1 MILSFNRK
9 PKADCVKDELDDAIR
24 HVNPWRLDHHMGD
37 ALEVIRGTQG
47 EAQDLH
53 LHLQE
58 FRSAISLMKQ
68 GLSLFEHIVTRHQH
82 NVERTNK

>member
-9 PKADCVKDELDDAIR
+9 PKVDCVKDELDDAIQ

-37 ALEVIRGTQG
+37 ALEVIRQTQG
-47 EAQDLH
+47 KAQD

-58 FRSAISLMKQ
+58 FRSAIFLMKQ

-82 NVERTNK
+82 NVERTTK